1 MQLLGQSADDP
12 EQAKGAHA
20 GSPCLPEDR
29 RVHFPAL
36 PATLQT
42 SQGPAQAVSQ
52 QTPSTQLPDW
62 HSAPATQAVPRTPL
76 GTHPP
81 DSQKESDA
89 QAACVEQPLG
99 HRADAPVHVYGAQAG
114 LPALP
119 GASRVHLP
127 RDAGRLQTSQGSV
140 HDRSQ
145 QTPSTQKPLAHC
157 DATVQVF
164 PSSWR
169 GWQFPPR
176 QTNPSAHWVSSTQ
189 LAGHFVPAP
198 PQR

>member
-1 MQLLGQSADDP
+1 VGGQAASDVQLLGQAADEP
-12 EQAKGAHA
+12 EQAKGAQA
-20 GSPCLPEDR
+20 GSPELPDDT

-52 QTPSTQLPDW
+52 QTPSTQCPDW
-62 HSAPATQAVPRTPL
+62 HSAPATQAVPGIPF
-76 GTHPP
+76 GTQPP

-99 HRADAPVHVYGAQAG
+99 QRADAPVHVYGAQAG
-114 LPALP
+114 LPTEP
-119 GASRVHLP
+119 GERRVHLP
-127 RDAGRLQTSQGSV
+127 SDAGRLQTSQGSAQ
-140 HDRSQ
+140 DRSQ
-145 QTPSTQKPLAHC
+145 HTPSTQKPLAHC
-157 DATVQVF
+157 DAVVQVF

-176 QTNPSAHWVSSTQ
+176 QTKPSAH
-189 LAGHFVPAP
+189 
-198 PQR
+198 